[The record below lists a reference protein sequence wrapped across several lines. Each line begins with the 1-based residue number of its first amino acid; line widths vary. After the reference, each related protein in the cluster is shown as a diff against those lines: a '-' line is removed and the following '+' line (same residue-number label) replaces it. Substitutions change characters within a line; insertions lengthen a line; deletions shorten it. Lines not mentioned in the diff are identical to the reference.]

1 MIDPSWIAA
10 SAGAV
15 FDVDGQHFAYVPG
28 GTVTVGYDAN
38 RFSPTPEQAE
48 DYAASAAEW
57 GLTEDI
63 RAFVDQMTSPPRT
76 VTLAPMLV
84 AVEARDAGQY
94 AVAPGHPVIAGLV
107 EEDERRRRRTGQPTP
122 GTLTVHG
129 KAKIE
134 FNPDGTVRRAW
145 LKDKPSY
152 DVEVARLAEA
162 GQRLPTPEEWEHACG
177 AGASTLWRWGDT
189 CPLDDDPYAVRTVQY
204 EPHPFGLR
212 IGQDPYRD
220 ERTAD
225 PGVVCGGDGGSM
237 VCGGA
242 GAFVSWL
249 ALATSYRDPNH
260 CAAVR
265 DNTYGPDEML
275 IRPVIPLPS

>member
-1 MIDPSWIAA
+1 MIDPSWMAA

-15 FDVDGQHFAYVPG
+15 FDVDGRRFAYVPG

-38 RFSPTPEQAE
+38 RFSPTPEQVE

-63 RAFVDQMTSPPRT
+63 RAFVDRMTSPPRT

-94 AVAPGHPVIAGLV
+94 AV
-107 EEDERRRRRTGQPTP
+107 
-122 GTLTVHG
+122 
-129 KAKIE
+129 
-134 FNPDGTVRRAW
+134 
-145 LKDKPSY
+145 PSY
-152 DVEVARLAEA
+152 ETAVARLAEA
-162 GQRLPTPEEWEHACG
+162 GQRLLTPDEWEYACG
-177 AGASTLWRWGDT
+177 AGTSTLWRWGDT
-189 CPLDDDPYAVRTVQY
+189 SPLDDDPYTLRTVQY
-204 EPHPFGLR
+204 EPHPFGLE

-249 ALATSYRDPNH
+249 TLATSYRDPHH

-265 DNTYGPDEML
+265 DNTYGLDEML
-275 IRPVIPLPS
+275 IRPVIPLPA